1 MLKEVETFRGGL
13 SPHDLSMVKTMSEE
27 PKNTASVS
35 EPNDDIEENE
45 DAELTRE
52 DILRLRDALI
62 AKRAEVVRDYE
73 RHVREASEDTENLP
87 DEMDIAERQSRHAY
101 LFRLADK
108 EAKLLRE
115 IDRALAKVPRGTYG
129 ICEGTQEPIGLR
141 RLTSRPWTRYSV
153 EHTEMLERQ
162 GNRSSR

>member
-1 MLKEVETFRGGL
+1 MARDGIYEAALMMVNRMSDETTKASAVEAL
-13 SPHDLSMVKTMSEE
+13 
-27 PKNTASVS
+27 A
-35 EPNDDIEENE
+35 DDIEENE
-45 DAELTRE
+45 DSELTRE
-52 DILRLRDALI
+52 DILRLRDMLVE
-62 AKRAEVVRDYE
+62 KRAEVVRDYE
-73 RHVREASEDTENLP
+73 RHVREASEDMENLP

-129 ICEGTQEPIGLR
+129 ICEGTQEPIGIR

-153 EHTEMLERQ
+153 EHKEMLERR
-162 GNRSSR
+162 GNRSS

>member
-1 MLKEVETFRGGL
+1 MADDQKDMAL
-13 SPHDLSMVKTMSEE
+13 EE
-27 PKNTASVS
+27 
-35 EPNDDIEENE
+35 EEDIAENE

-52 DILRLRDALI
+52 DILRLRDMLI
-62 AKRAEVVRDYE
+62 EKRAEVVRDYE
-73 RHVREASEDTENLP
+73 RHIREANEDTENLP

-108 EAKLLRE
+108 ESKLIRE
-115 IDRALAKVPRGTYG
+115 IDRSLAKVPKGKYG

-153 EHTEMLERQ
+153 EYKEQLERQ
-162 GNRSSR
+162 KGRTNG

>member
-1 MLKEVETFRGGL
+1 MNGMSDET
-13 SPHDLSMVKTMSEE
+13 
-27 PKNTASVS
+27 KNTSVD
-35 EPNDDIEENE
+35 EALVDDIEENE

-52 DILRLRDALI
+52 DILRLRDMLI
-62 AKRAEVVRDYE
+62 EKRAEVVRDYE
-73 RHVREASEDTENLP
+73 RHVREASEDMENLP

-129 ICEGTQEPIGLR
+129 ICEGTQEPIGIR

-153 EHTEMLERQ
+153 EHKEMLERR
-162 GNRSSR
+162 GNRSS

>member
-1 MLKEVETFRGGL
+1 MSDETN
-13 SPHDLSMVKTMSEE
+13 KT
-27 PKNTASVS
+27 NADVALV
-35 EPNDDIEENE
+35 DDIEENE

-52 DILRLRDALI
+52 DILRLRDMLI
-62 AKRAEVVRDYE
+62 EKRAEVVRDYE
-73 RHVREASEDTENLP
+73 RHVREASEDMENLP

-129 ICEGTQEPIGLR
+129 ICEGTQEPIGIR

-153 EHTEMLERQ
+153 EHKEMLERR
-162 GNRSSR
+162 GNRSS